1 MLDQSF
7 SAHNIET
14 IYCLESRRGNI
25 DIHSMPEQYRDILT
39 RSEELKREIT
49 SLKQKK
55 GKTQEDLSIIK
66 NKREEYKRLVGLK
79 KDVLCEYLATLEH
92 DINKPGFKFKLRSY
106 TTSENKE
113 VFTLDTPTHAHL
125 FAIKQLQYNIR
136 HAFKVKQ
143 DNRHS
148 ILTNIKAFLNSNIP
162 VYIIRTDIS
171 KFYESIPQDKLKR
184 MIFDNTLLSN
194 KSKSFIN
201 GILME
206 YENIKD
212 TSLATPMH
220 GLPRGIGISS
230 YLSEVYMRNID
241 SEISRRREVMFYAR
255 YVDDIFIILSSLP
268 SGKNLGDYYADITDL
283 FQKNGL
289 SLKQTIDTSGKCR
302 IMDFTQDNQTE
313 SPMNYLGYSL
323 CISREQ
329 DHLSTTFGL
338 SEKKKDRYR
347 KKIDNAITHFETL
360 SKCNIKQ
367 AYQDLFD
374 SLNIITGNFK
384 LFKSKSGVKVGLY
397 YHNDLLDCFNDL
409 DELTDYLRKHT
420 INPYVGL
427 KDCDVIKAKIEKRI
441 ANIDFKQRWLDRKM
455 FTFNI
460 HRIQEIEKW
469 L

>member
-220 GLPRGIGISS
+220 GVPRGIGISS

-255 YVDDIFIILSSLP
+255 YVDDIFIILSALP
-268 SGKNLGDYYADITDL
+268 SGKI
-283 FQKNGL
+283 
-289 SLKQTIDTSGKCR
+289 
-302 IMDFTQDNQTE
+302 
-313 SPMNYLGYSL
+313 
-323 CISREQ
+323 
-329 DHLSTTFGL
+329 
-338 SEKKKDRYR
+338 
-347 KKIDNAITHFETL
+347 
-360 SKCNIKQ
+360 
-367 AYQDLFD
+367 
-374 SLNIITGNFK
+374 
-384 LFKSKSGVKVGLY
+384 
-397 YHNDLLDCFNDL
+397 
-409 DELTDYLRKHT
+409 
-420 INPYVGL
+420 
-427 KDCDVIKAKIEKRI
+427 
-441 ANIDFKQRWLDRKM
+441 
-455 FTFNI
+455 
-460 HRIQEIEKW
+460 
-469 L
+469 